1 MKQWHDLLPNWAIVL
16 LLTLLIVLN
25 FVASYFGISLI
36 LEVSTLM
43 VIPLLMVS
51 YFLSQ
56 KVMANIFFTVF
67 VLYFLGVLFN
77 GLDYLAMSSKLSES
91 SFLAVYCLLFF
102 VMIGRL
108 RYIKLDGVVS
118 IYLVL
123 IILASSYFMYIMFA
137 TVKDSFSD
145 SVIMTLSLGKGMVLL
160 LLSILAFTIYLS
172 EETVQT
178 ILFLIIV
185 CCFVFSDI
193 LSFIT
198 TMYLHYWLFDGIQKI
213 LQGVGLLLLC
223 IYVYNHQELA
233 KSFSKFSSK
242 NNFIIKTFSN

>member
-1 MKQWHDLLPNWAIVL
+1 LLPNWAIVL

-25 FVASYFGISLI
+25 FVASYFGFSLI

-91 SFLAVYCLLFF
+91 SFLAVCCLLFF

-108 RYIKLDGVVS
+108 RYITLDGVVS

-123 IILASSYFMYIMFA
+123 IILAISYFMYIMF
-137 TVKDSFSD
+137 
-145 SVIMTLSLGKGMVLL
+145 
-160 LLSILAFTIYLS
+160 
-172 EETVQT
+172 
-178 ILFLIIV
+178 
-185 CCFVFSDI
+185 
-193 LSFIT
+193 
-198 TMYLHYWLFDGIQKI
+198 
-213 LQGVGLLLLC
+213 
-223 IYVYNHQELA
+223 
-233 KSFSKFSSK
+233 
-242 NNFIIKTFSN
+242 